1 MNCIT
6 SYTTFHLNAA
16 AAAAGDAMKALQ
28 LHRRVHRRRRRRS
41 HRHHAPLQQTLALA
55 LILLARRR
63 GLVPAAA
70 LRRRGLDGPQQRR
83 RGLQPAAA
91 LRRCAARPPH
101 VWLHTPEEQ
110 GRTAVIVLAAVAG
123 PLVAVAQP
131 NSRRVF
137 EDAPLVLLAIRV
149 MCNTYYQKHTLTH
162 THTQTCWS
170 AAVSMLLDRR
180 LVLEE
185 EK

>member
-55 LILLARRR
+55 LILLA
-63 GLVPAAA
+63 
-70 LRRRGLDGPQQRR
+70 RR